1 MKLINK
7 TKKGAISVALIVL
20 IAIVAIVGLIA
31 MSAIGS
37 YNGLVGK
44 REVVATRRADIDTA
58 LQSRADLI
66 PNLVSTVKGYMN
78 HEDAIIDK
86 ITSARQNLL
95 NASSLE
101 EKSAANNELTSGI
114 NALMVIV
121 ENYPDLKSS
130 QNFINLQDELAASE
144 TKIANARREYN
155 EAVSGYNTSIQTFPN
170 NVLAGMFNFEKAEY
184 FEADESAQT
193 VPVVDFS
200 E

>member
-155 EAVSGYNTSIQTFPN
+155 EAVSGYNTSVQTFPN

>member
-7 TKKGAISVALIVL
+7 IKKGAISVVLIVL

-86 ITSARQNLL
+86 ITNARQNLL
-95 NASSLE
+95 NANSLE

>member
-7 TKKGAISVALIVL
+7 TKKGAISVVLIVL

-95 NASSLE
+95 NANSLE

-114 NALMVIV
+114 NALMVVV
-121 ENYPDLKSS
+121 ENYPGLKSS

-184 FEADESAQT
+184 FEANESAQT

>member
-20 IAIVAIVGLIA
+20 IAIVAIIGIVA

-44 REVVATRRADIDTA
+44 REVVATKRADIDTA
-58 LQSRADLI
+58 LQARADLI
-66 PNLVSTVKGYMN
+66 PNLVNTVKGYMN
-78 HEDAIIDK
+78 HEDAVIDK

-130 QNFINLQDELAASE
+130 SLE
-144 TKIANARREYN
+144 TSSFFARK
-155 EAVSGYNTSIQTFPN
+155 VS
-170 NVLAGMFNFEKAEY
+170 
-184 FEADESAQT
+184 
-193 VPVVDFS
+193 
-200 E
+200 

>member
-1 MKLINK
+1 MNLINK

-155 EAVSGYNTSIQTFPN
+155 EAVSGYNTSVQTFPN